1 MQGQDSFDAAVKK
14 GAMPLLKILIWL
26 KWPNMILPS
35 EDDNH
40 IGIRLAFA
48 NQDRFEKK
56 KKRANPGEDDMKIT
70 DQQVEVG
77 I

>member
-1 MQGQDSFDAAVKK
+1 
-14 GAMPLLKILIWL
+14 
-26 KWPNMILPS
+26 MISPS

-40 IGIRLAFA
+40 LGIRLAFA
-48 NQDRFEKK
+48 NQDRPKK

>member
-1 MQGQDSFDAAVKK
+1 
-14 GAMPLLKILIWL
+14 
-26 KWPNMILPS
+26 MISPS

-40 IGIRLAFA
+40 LGIRLAFA
-48 NQDRFEKK
+48 NQDRSKKK
-56 KKRANPGEDDMKIT
+56 KKRANPVEDDMKIT

>member
-1 MQGQDSFDAAVKK
+1 
-14 GAMPLLKILIWL
+14 
-26 KWPNMILPS
+26 MISPS

-40 IGIRLAFA
+40 LGIRLAFA
-48 NQDRFEKK
+48 NQDRFEK

>member
-1 MQGQDSFDAAVKK
+1 
-14 GAMPLLKILIWL
+14 
-26 KWPNMILPS
+26 MISPS

-40 IGIRLAFA
+40 LGIRLAFA
-48 NQDRFEKK
+48 NQDRSKK

>member
-1 MQGQDSFDAAVKK
+1 MQDQDSFDAAVKK
-14 GAMPLLKILIWL
+14 EAMPLLKILIWL
-26 KWPNMILPS
+26 KWPNMISPS

-40 IGIRLAFA
+40 LGIRLAFA
-48 NQDRFEKK
+48 NQDRSKK